1 MSRNTGLPA
10 ISVEFDNPEHLILRK
25 REQLDSIVSTL
36 FTQSSTMSKTH
47 KFILWSVLV
56 AITSFWVWAGVQA
69 WLRTSLFEVPSNI
82 LITLSIL
89 FVLLLSLMAI
99 GLVLFQD
106 RLWSVYLSLI
116 CGVTFLILFG
126 ISNINLVGVFIFVM
140 LVYHAQDIVHS
151 EVKERLKLN
160 PRLLIRRGLM
170 NFIVAFFVLIS
181 FAAFQSPAI
190 ESFKEIQ
197 ELPTSTGVFI
207 KKITEQTL
215 SGQLAQVEPQ
225 QKEAVLNQVAQEIMR
240 EANLF
245 LAPYF
250 QYAPPALAF
259 GLFLVLWGLGWLYIG
274 LAMFLGTFI
283 FWILRKVKFVKIEE
297 RDAKAEIL
305 IV

>member
-1 MSRNTGLPA
+1 
-10 ISVEFDNPEHLILRK
+10 
-25 REQLDSIVSTL
+25 
-36 FTQSSTMSKTH
+36 MSKTH

-82 LITLSIL
+82 LITFSIL

-140 LVYHAQDIVHS
+140 LVYHAQDIVHN